1 VITKGAQAWFVCRT
15 PARVGKAGI
24 EHLEGVGEFQN
35 FVNQRIKENLFV
47 FI

>member
-1 VITKGAQAWFVCRT
+1 MV
-15 PARVGKAGI
+15 ARANPFFLANP
-24 EHLEGVGEFQN
+24 LEGVGEFQN